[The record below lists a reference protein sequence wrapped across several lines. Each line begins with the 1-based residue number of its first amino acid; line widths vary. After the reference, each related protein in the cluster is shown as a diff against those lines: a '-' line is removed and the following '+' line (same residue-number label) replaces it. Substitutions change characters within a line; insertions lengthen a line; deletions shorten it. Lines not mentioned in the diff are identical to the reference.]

1 MLAGL
6 AVWVTVD
13 AFLILGWVKKD
24 FETRRSDLAA
34 TIASADQSDGFGFTC
49 ILWLVLFFGCNQA
62 TDRVKRNQQ
71 VVHRKVNLVTTHVV
85 AEIPLTEEGAKEF
98 VAWTLS
104 DDGYAI
110 TKQHKGFEY
119 INTLLSEDKKTI
131 YLTEGWASKEDHQN
145 YLNWR
150 VENGMMDWL
159 GPLLAGEF
167 KLTYFSKES
176 SEGQKAALVCL
187 VTLSKLLLVW

>member
-1 MLAGL
+1 M
-6 AVWVTVD
+6 
-13 AFLILGWVKKD
+13 
-24 FETRRSDLAA
+24 
-34 TIASADQSDGFGFTC
+34 
-49 ILWLVLFFGCNQA
+49 
-62 TDRVKRNQQ
+62 
-71 VVHRKVNLVTTHVV
+71 TTYVV
-85 AEIPLTEEGAKEF
+85 AKIPLTEEGAKEF

-176 SEGQKAALVCL
+176 SEG
-187 VTLSKLLLVW
+187 